1 MQFFLS
7 KFPSLSVKD
16 RGPSPR
22 REGEQGQT
30 VPDGVWQRVVAGVG
44 AEAVDVDQQLIR
56 LVELLQGQVE
66 LFDDRGPVVTRKL
79 FVCLTNDIVDDVVW
93 ALDGDLDP
101 AAGGDGGPGRE
112 DGVVDER
119 VVLPR

>member
-1 MQFFLS
+1 MS
-7 KFPSLSVKD
+7 KFLFLSVKD

-93 ALDGDLDP
+93 AFDGDLDP

-112 DGVVDER
+112 DSVVDER